1 MLFWSALC
9 FTLSSFSLPV
19 QLIWCCWRHQATFF
33 ADQPILTTSSS
44 YLSSCPAGLT
54 SILLLFIKLL
64 SQIRKWVITPR
75 GCLPWSISQHL
86 YSHSL
91 RRFPTAASYV
101 AVLKWCRKGWGTS
114 RDNNWYAYMQVFKS
128 TPSPVHW
135 TTLYL
140 NNGWTARKY
149 FLQIFTVKANIF
161 HWMRCNG
168 MLWFCKQNLNYT
180 TSCTKCKNRSY
191 SFTAQDHIFHY
202 ICPHLCLTPLSS
214 RVHISSWLQLLSL
227 SMEEQPVH
235 MRFGETRI
243 TVTI

>member
-1 MLFWSALC
+1 ML
-9 FTLSSFSLPV
+9 
-19 QLIWCCWRHQATFF
+19 
-33 ADQPILTTSSS
+33 
-44 YLSSCPAGLT
+44 
-54 SILLLFIKLL
+54 
-64 SQIRKWVITPR
+64 
-75 GCLPWSISQHL
+75 L
-86 YSHSL
+86 YSSDVGRAEGHQGTTTGMHSCK
-91 RRFPTAASYV
+91 SSK
-101 AVLKWCRKGWGTS
+101 VLQVWYTGQHYTLTN
-114 RDNNWYAYMQVFKS
+114 RD
-128 TPSPVHW
+128 
-135 TTLYL
+135 
-140 NNGWTARKY
+140 GWTARKY

-235 MRFGETRI
+235 MRFGETQI
-243 TVTI
+243 TVTN